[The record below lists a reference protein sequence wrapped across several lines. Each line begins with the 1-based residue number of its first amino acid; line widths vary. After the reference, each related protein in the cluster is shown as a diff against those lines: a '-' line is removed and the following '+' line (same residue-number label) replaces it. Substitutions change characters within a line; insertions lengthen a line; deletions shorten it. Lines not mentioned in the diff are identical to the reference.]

1 MNIEARKISVVK
13 QLLSVEN
20 EGVVKAV
27 EDLLRKIKIENYEN
41 NLTPMSMARY
51 RAEIQMA
58 IENKKN
64 GRLIRAVD
72 LKKKIREWD

>member
-13 QLLSVEN
+13 ELLSVEN

-58 IENKKN
+58 IEDEKN